1 MAIIKQNN
9 VTIGNGYVVST
20 KQDVSNATSNDALT

>member
-9 VTIGNGYVVST
+9 VTIGNGYVFST
-20 KQDVSNATSNDALT
+20 KQDVNNANSNDALT